1 MRLFFRGGCFLP
13 LLVIFNF
20 FFGWI
25 FFGFRAWV
33 IMGILLIVVS
43 LAYSYILSRK
53 IVSESDRQ
61 ARRKDAIDVEGKVL
75 K

>member
-1 MRLFFRGGCFLP
+1 
-13 LLVIFNF
+13 
-20 FFGWI
+20 
-25 FFGFRAWV
+25 
-33 IMGILLIVVS
+33 MGILLIVVS